1 VTVIDGDVTG
11 VGEDSPRRRLLTFQA
26 AHKQG
31 AGELARMFGAH
42 ERPGDDAGVQGR
54 TAADELEELA
64 VASALGDQLAR
75 SAALGMHRAL
85 LAGASPVQVAAA
97 RGVTIGQAA
106 EQWRTW
112 ASGQRKRW
120 LTTAPGRDTGSL
132 PAQEYDT
139 VAALWRDAER
149 PWRRTPLA

>member
-11 VGEDSPRRRLLTFQA
+11 TSDERPRQRLLTFGA
-26 AHKQG
+26 AG
-31 AGELARMFGAH
+31 ERNVSELARMVGAR
-42 ERPGDDAGVQGR
+42 ERPAQGR

-120 LTTAPGRDTGSL
+120 LTTAPGRDTGSP

-149 PWRRTPLA
+149 PWRRMPLA